1 MGFCSKKAIMK
12 YIIIILLI
20 SGCTFIDLENQKDL
34 YELEIKGV
42 LTEDGLDT
50 LSRDKNGYYHLR
62 LNRYRNQTVR
72 RVTGLILK
80 NGIEPFP
87 PEKVE
92 WESNLYWWLLRGD
105 TVAQITRTY
114 FNPFTGSLQEVILP
128 SLIAQKDELV
138 PTINC
143 CSYNGRGGEI
153 NTMIAPILNMVGDTL
168 IIQAYNYT
176 SNQRVFTKVVLE

>member
-1 MGFCSKKAIMK
+1 MRWILFCG
-12 YIIIILLI
+12 ILSACSI
-20 SGCTFIDLENQKDL
+20 SSEPISVDKFDLR
-34 YELEIKGV
+34 IKGV

-50 LSRDKNGYYHLR
+50 LYRDNNGFYHLQ
-62 LNRYRNQTVR
+62 LNKYRNQTIR
-72 RVTGLILK
+72 RVTGVILK

-87 PEKVE
+87 PEKIE

-114 FNPFTGSLQEVILP
+114 FNPFTGVLQPVILP
-128 SLIAQKDELV
+128 PLIAQKDELV

-153 NTMIAPILNMVGDTL
+153 NTMIAPINKMVGDTL
-168 IIQAYNYT
+168 IVQAYNYT
-176 SNQRVFTKVVLE
+176 SNKHAIIKIVLK